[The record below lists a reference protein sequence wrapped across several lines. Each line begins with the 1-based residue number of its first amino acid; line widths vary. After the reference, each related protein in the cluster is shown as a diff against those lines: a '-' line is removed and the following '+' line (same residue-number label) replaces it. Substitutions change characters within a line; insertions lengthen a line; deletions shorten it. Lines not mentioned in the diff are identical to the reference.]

1 MALELRIEEDK
12 LPVFSAVA
20 TKALNLLKED
30 NAINKLIQDVI
41 REDPAL
47 TERVLGIANSP
58 FYGQVAATSISTAVT
73 RLGIRQLRK
82 VILTAATGQLFDSDD
97 VYVKGL
103 WRHALMTAM
112 TANIIADSLHPE
124 MAESA
129 YVAGLLHD
137 VGKLVIYSQHQE
149 PYREAID
156 EAKEKGLRLHQVETA
171 KFKFFDHM
179 SVGGLAARKWGLDDS
194 IAEAAR
200 FHHAIEEELPSVVG
214 HSKLVS
220 LASLASILA
229 NNMGYGQPFCEFDA
243 MLDFFCV
250 EHLSLTADRL
260 DQLAEKVQDKLK
272 DQEEGGG

>member
-1 MALELRIEEDK
+1 MSLELRIEEEK

-20 TKALNLLKED
+20 TKALDLLKDD
-30 NAINKLIQDVI
+30 NATNQQIQDVI
-41 REDPAL
+41 RKDPAL

-58 FYGQVAATSISTAVT
+58 FYSRVEAVSISSAVT

-97 VYVKGL
+97 AYVKEL
-103 WRHALMTAM
+103 WRHGLMTAM
-112 TANIIADSLHPE
+112 TANILAESLHPDL
-124 MAESA
+124 AESA

-137 VGKLVIYSQHQE
+137 VGKLVIYSQHQD

-156 EAKEKGLRLHQVETA
+156 EAKQKGVRLHQVESE

-200 FHHAIEEELPSVVG
+200 FHHAIEHELPSVVG
-214 HSKLVS
+214 DSKLVS

-243 MLDFFCV
+243 LLDFFCV
-250 EHLSLTADRL
+250 EHLSLTEDRL
-260 DQLAEKVQDKLK
+260 DRLAEKVQDKLK
-272 DQEEGGG
+272 DQEEAGV